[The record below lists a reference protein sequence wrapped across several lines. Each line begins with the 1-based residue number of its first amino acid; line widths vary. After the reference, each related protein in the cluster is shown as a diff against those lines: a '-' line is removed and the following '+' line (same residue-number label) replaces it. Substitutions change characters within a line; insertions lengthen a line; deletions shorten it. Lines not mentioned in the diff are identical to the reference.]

1 MKITRIPPT
10 CWFTAYTAC
19 MLAAHISMLHSL
31 GDLASVNPTA
41 SHVVGIPPVSIALV
55 YLNRKSVFAS
65 VKTSVLPGLGLVLIG
80 MVLAAVSHLADVQ
93 NALAIAVTGFVVL
106 WVGGFVL
113 FYGTTA
119 ARAALFPLMF
129 LAFMIPLPDVVI
141 NGATS
146 LLKRGSANLVGAFF
160 TMIGTPYHRQGFV
173 FNLPGL
179 AIEIADECSGIR
191 SSIALALTALLASH
205 RFLAQSWTRTVLVVA
220 ILPIA
225 IIKNAVRI
233 VSLSLLAIHVDASF
247 LTGQLHHEGGIA
259 FFLLALGML
268 LLLYLMLR
276 RYEAPTPPLRGVT
289 A

>member
-1 MKITRIPPT
+1 
-10 CWFTAYTAC
+10 
-19 MLAAHISMLHSL
+19 
-31 GDLASVNPTA
+31 
-41 SHVVGIPPVSIALV
+41 
-55 YLNRKSVFAS
+55 
-65 VKTSVLPGLGLVLIG
+65 
-80 MVLAAVSHLADVQ
+80 
-93 NALAIAVTGFVVL
+93 
-106 WVGGFVL
+106 
-113 FYGTTA
+113 
-119 ARAALFPLMF
+119 MF